1 VPTLAT
7 SATSYATPTQLLR
20 LVDWRLVADWCS
32 DRDGS
37 RPTRASLK
45 DPTSPAGSVLAEV
58 LLAASGDVESNCLR
72 GGMYSVA
79 DLQALVSGAA
89 GGDLRAMVAGCAVL
103 RLAGRRSPVSGKL
116 DDIPLAKWTQEK
128 LAALRVGEQ
137 VFGLVGQ
144 IEAGAAMEA
153 TEFVSSDPA
162 DVNRTVNAAS
172 RFFGNRSRCGGY

>member
-1 VPTLAT
+1 MPTLAT
-7 SATSYATPTQLLR
+7 SAAAYATPAQLLK

-72 GGMYSVA
+72 GGMYTVA
-79 DLQALVSGAA
+79 DLQALTTGAA

-103 RLAGRRSPVSGKL
+103 RLAGRRSPVAGKL
-116 DDIPLAKWTQEK
+116 DDLPLASWTQEK
-128 LAALRVGEQ
+128 LRALRVGEQ
-137 VFGLVGQ
+137 VFGLVDQ
-144 IEAGAAMEA
+144 IAAGAAMEA
-153 TEFVSSDPA
+153 TEFVTSDPA
-162 DVNRTVNAAS
+162 DTNRTVNAAA
-172 RFFGNRSRCGGY
+172 RYFGNRSRGGC